1 MFRPLFVYFAHPP
14 RSASF
19 FTTLFVCFAI
29 IWLIFI
35 IRGCHQRSNRSA
47 RVLINNVLFLF
58 CTVQPRML
66 VLVEQYRDSGSYSD
80 AAVGVTEREEKRII
94 EVLAQSGHVL
104 AALALGML
112 QGF

>member
-1 MFRPLFVYFAHPP
+1 
-14 RSASF
+14 
-19 FTTLFVCFAI
+19 
-29 IWLIFI
+29 
-35 IRGCHQRSNRSA
+35 
-47 RVLINNVLFLF
+47 
-58 CTVQPRML
+58 ML